1 MNTFGNSWRSRAA
14 AVMESMMDRCFERL
28 QRAQLVDVERS
39 LANCANER
47 ELSQRVHR
55 LASGEFPLNA

>member
-1 MNTFGNSWRSRAA
+1 MKTFSSAWRVRAA
-14 AVMESMMDRCFERL
+14 GVLGSMMDRCFDRL

-39 LANCANER
+39 LANSANER

>member
-14 AVMESMMDRCFERL
+14 GVIGSMMDRCFERL
-28 QRAQLVDVERS
+28 QRAQIVDVERS
-39 LANCANER
+39 LANSANER

-55 LASGEFPLNA
+55 LTSGEFPLNA

>member
-1 MNTFGNSWRSRAA
+1 MKTLGSTWRVRAA
-14 AVMESMMDRCFERL
+14 GVLGSMMDGCFERL

-47 ELSQRVHR
+47 ELSQRLHR
-55 LASGEFPLNA
+55 LESGEFPLNA